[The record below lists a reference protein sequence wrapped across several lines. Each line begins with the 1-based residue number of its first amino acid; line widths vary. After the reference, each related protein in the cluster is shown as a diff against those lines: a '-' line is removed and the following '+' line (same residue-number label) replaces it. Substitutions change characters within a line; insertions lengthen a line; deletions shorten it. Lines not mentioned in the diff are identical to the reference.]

1 MADRTPDD
9 VQEAWLTDACSV
21 IGQHCGSDGS
31 DDEHNDWINDLA
43 NALWDTLVQHPV
55 TRAEVDLTNLR
66 EVVAGV
72 RAEFEQAVTDPE
84 LDTGMANWLDALH
97 AHLGAAVRGVTAE
110 PDSAADRTPNEL
122 ADRLDNIARN
132 GYDPDAHDVQRAAA
146 VLLRRQGEQLDTL
159 RKAIGD
165 PDNLRLLADTF
176 DLPILARIAAAVPQD
191 PERCACGKPATGTV
205 GGVPTCGDD
214 R

>member
-1 MADRTPDD
+1 
-9 VQEAWLTDACSV
+9 
-21 IGQHCGSDGS
+21 
-31 DDEHNDWINDLA
+31 
-43 NALWDTLVQHPV
+43 
-55 TRAEVDLTNLR
+55 
-66 EVVAGV
+66 VVAVGV
-72 RAEFEQAVTDPE
+72 AV
-84 LDTGMANWLDALH
+84 GV
-97 AHLGAAVRGVTAE
+97 AVAVGVGVAVGVVVGVAVGVVVGVVVN
-110 PDSAADRTPNEL
+110 AAD
-122 ADRLDNIARN
+122 DNIARN